1 MRGTRVGVLLASTA
15 LIVGIGACGGDD
27 DSDEAAAPETTPTA
41 QETTATTTPE
51 PSESTDGDL
60 TPPGTKL
67 GFGEEATVGWQPPSL
82 SIEGSKKVFKLE
94 VVVESL
100 ETGEKSDLEGIDLDP
115 ELQDSTP
122 YYVKVSIRNL
132 GETTP
137 AEDDP
142 DITFDAIDD
151 RGQEQGSIT
160 FIGDFPPCEDN
171 EEPKPFD
178 RDESYESCLTYLVP
192 GGGSI
197 EEVRWGSGPV
207 DDTGLSEYFD
217 NPIVWK

>member
-1 MRGTRVGVLLASTA
+1 MRAQP
-15 LIVGIGACGGDD
+15 LIVGIGACGDDD
-27 DSDEAAAPETTPTA
+27 DSDEAAAPETPTV
-41 QETTATTTPE
+41 QETTATTEPE

-67 GFGEEATVGWQPPSL
+67 SFGEKATVGWLPASL
-82 SIEGSKKVFKLE
+82 SLEGKDKVFKLE

-100 ETGEKSDLEGIDLDP
+100 ETGEKSDLEDIDLDP

-122 YYVKVSIRNL
+122 YYAKLRISNL

-142 DITFDAIDD
+142 DIAFAAIDD
-151 RGQEQGSIT
+151 RGQEQGSVT

-171 EEPKPFD
+171 DKPKPFS
-178 RDESYESCLTYLVP
+178 RGESYESCLTYLVP

-197 EEVRWGSGPV
+197 EELRWGSGPV
-207 DDTGLSEYFD
+207 DANGLSEYFD
-217 NPIVWK
+217 KPIVWSAG